1 MSASL
6 EMPRV
11 QRPYLSESSLS
22 RLRDL
27 LLSELQVEHAQRDS
41 HEAAAALLRDET
53 DPDSIL
59 EFELAEAGATRTREA
74 IEDIEEALRR
84 MDLGTYGWC
93 EACGAQLPFERL
105 EAVPAAR
112 RCVACP
118 GRGAGLLR

>member
-1 MSASL
+1 MSASVD
-6 EMPRV
+6 MPRV
-11 QRPYLSESSLS
+11 QRPHLSDPSLS
-22 RLRDL
+22 RLREL
-27 LLSELQVEHAQRDS
+27 LLGELQVERAQRES

-59 EFELAEAGATRTREA
+59 EFELAEAGAVRAREA
-74 IEDIEEALRR
+74 TEDIEDALRR
-84 MDLGTYGWC
+84 MDLGTYGSC
-93 EACGAQLPFERL
+93 EACGAHLPFERL

>member
-1 MSASL
+1 MSASVD
-6 EMPRV
+6 MPRV
-11 QRPYLSESSLS
+11 QRPHLPQSAVS

-41 HEAAAALLRDET
+41 HETAAALLRDET
-53 DPDSIL
+53 DPDSML
-59 EFELAEAGATRTREA
+59 EFELAEAGAARAREA
-74 IEDIEEALRR
+74 IDDIADALRR
-84 MDLGTYGWC
+84 MDLGTYGCC
-93 EACGAQLPFERL
+93 EACGAPLPFERL